1 MTQLIDKILFQDLL
15 SCDPKDVTK
24 RTGALYDEKK
34 GWYRVNIWGNSYDVM
49 PEQCLIKPRGLG
61 GAAHRDYLYLFMLHY
76 LMKAKPIPLSG
87 QWVSEK
93 DISGG
98 EGFFRG
104 PHTLPTQ
111 ILVRAFGN
119 DLAGFLAVGKAFGAR
134 PLSMADA
141 ALIFD
146 IAPQIPVA
154 VLLWLEDE
162 EFESQVKLLFD
173 RTIDQHLPLDIIYAL
188 AVEVCHGLKKQPEE

>member
-1 MTQLIDKILFQDLL
+1 MDGDKMSQLIDKILFQDLL
-15 SCDPKDVTK
+15 SCDPEDVTK

-34 GWYRVNIWGNSYDVM
+34 GRYLVNIWGNSYDVM
-49 PEQCLIKPRGLG
+49 PEQCSIKPWGLG
-61 GAAHRDYLYLFMLHY
+61 GRTHRDYLYLFMLHY

-93 DISGG
+93 DIVGG

-111 ILVRAFGN
+111 ILARAFGN
-119 DLAGFLAVGKAFGAR
+119 DLAAFLAAGKALGAR
-134 PLSMADA
+134 PLPMADA
-141 ALIFD
+141 ALVFD
-146 IAPQIPVA
+146 ITPRIPVA

-162 EFESQVKLLFD
+162 EFGSQAKLLFD
-173 RTIDQHLPLDIIYAL
+173 RTIEQHLPLDIIYAL
-188 AVEVCHGLKKQPEE
+188 AVEVCHAL